1 MMDIK
6 APRIETAS
14 QLQALLGSKT
24 AMVISNI
31 GGLGVAENYKG
42 HKTFWCEVLMKKVI
56 VQFRKLF

>member
-1 MMDIK
+1 
-6 APRIETAS
+6 
-14 QLQALLGSKT
+14 
-24 AMVISNI
+24 MVISNI